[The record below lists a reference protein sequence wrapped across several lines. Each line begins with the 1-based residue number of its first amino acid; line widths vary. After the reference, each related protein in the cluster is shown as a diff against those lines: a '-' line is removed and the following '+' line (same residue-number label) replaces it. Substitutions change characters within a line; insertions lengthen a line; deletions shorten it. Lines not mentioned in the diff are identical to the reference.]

1 MSIFNFLN
9 LSIMSNKNNDL
20 QKGLEV
26 TQLEERLEMVQVSGT
41 DAAAESFAL
50 DSPTGGIQ
58 EARA

>member
-1 MSIFNFLN
+1 
-9 LSIMSNKNNDL
+9 MSNKNNDL

-58 EARA
+58 EASA